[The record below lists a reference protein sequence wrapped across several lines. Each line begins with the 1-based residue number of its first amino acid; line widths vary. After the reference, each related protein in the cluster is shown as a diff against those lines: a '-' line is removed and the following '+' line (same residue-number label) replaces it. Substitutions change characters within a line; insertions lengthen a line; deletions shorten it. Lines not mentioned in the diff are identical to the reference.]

1 MLNRLFLV
9 YSIALYLFLFAP
21 IIVLVVFSFNAAPQS
36 SEWTGFTLSWY
47 EKMWKNDS
55 LWDAAENTVVVA
67 LASTALSTIIGTLAA
82 YAMHRFDFLGRKVL
96 DVIFY
101 MPVIIP
107 EIVMAVSLLTLFVI
121 LEIGLGRQTIIIG
134 HVAFCISFVVVVV
147 RARLHGF
154 DDSLL
159 EAAADLGATPV
170 QTFMKVTLPL
180 IMPGILAAAMLSF
193 TMSLDDFLI
202 AHFTSGVGGTTL
214 PLKIYSMVRF
224 GITPEI
230 NAISTLMLLVTV
242 VMILLSQRLQRKG
255 A

>member
-1 MLNRLFLV
+1 MHRLFYVYAFLV
-9 YSIALYLFLFAP
+9 YVFLFAP
-21 IIVLVVFSFNAAPQS
+21 IVVLVVYSFNTGAS
-36 SEWTGFTLSWY
+36 SAQWTGFTLDWY
-47 EKMWKNDS
+47 VKMWGNAS
-55 LWDAAENTVVVA
+55 LWAAAENTFVI
-67 LASTALSTIIGTLAA
+67 ALSSTVISTVIGTLAA
-82 YAMHRFDFLGRKVL
+82 YAMHRYDFLGRKVL

-107 EIVMAVSLLTLFVI
+107 EIVMAVSLLTLFVLLSI
-121 LEIGLGRQTIIIG
+121 PLGKGTIIIG

-154 DDSLL
+154 DESLL

-170 QTFMKVTLPL
+170 QSFFRVTLPI
-180 IMPGILAAAMLSF
+180 IMPGIVSASMLAF

-230 NAISTLMLLVTV
+230 NAISTLMLVVTM
-242 VMILLSQRLQRKG
+242 VMILISQRMQRAEG
-255 A
+255 

>member
-1 MLNRLFLV
+1 MLKRLFDF
-9 YSIALYLFLFAP
+9 YAIAIYVFLFAP
-21 IIVLVVFSFNAAPQS
+21 ILVLVVYSFNAAPQS
-36 SEWTGFTLSWY
+36 SQWTGFTLAWY
-47 EKMWKNDS
+47 SKMWNNAD
-55 LWDAAENTVVVA
+55 LWQATKNTVEVA
-67 LASTALSTIIGTLAA
+67 LSATFLSTIIGTLAA
-82 YAMHRFDFLGRKVL
+82 YAMHRYDFLGRKVL

-107 EIVMAVSLLTLFVI
+107 EIVMAVSLLTLFVM
-121 LEIGLGRQTIIIG
+121 LKMTLGTQTIIIG
-134 HVAFCISFVVVVV
+134 HVAFCISFVIVVV

-159 EAAADLGATPV
+159 EAAADLGAPPV
-170 QTFMKVTLPL
+170 RTFVTITLPL

-230 NAISTLMLLVTV
+230 NAISSVMFFVTL
-242 VMILLSQRLQRKG
+242 VMILISQRLQRQQP
-255 A
+255 